1 MVFTI
6 EALEAAH
13 GDALLLHYGPA
24 DEPMLAVID
33 AGPSG
38 IYRRSVSP
46 RLEEIRARLAPD
58 ATLGLDYVIVS
69 HIDDDHI
76 HGITDL
82 TRQLVEAA
90 DAPGDP
96 PFAITNLWH
105 NSFDD
110 IVGDDEVATVA
121 TAAVTAALEPVA
133 HGAALAGAEPL
144 DVLGQIETL
153 PHAMSLESALV
164 LASVGQGSR
173 LRGDADRLSLNINDG
188 KRLLVAPSEAD
199 LGHGVKATI
208 VGPLK
213 AQLEALQ
220 SEWDKAIKKKK
231 HSASPEEHAAAIASY
246 VDVSVPNLSSIVVL
260 VESDG
265 KRILLTGD
273 ARGDFVL
280 EGLDAA
286 NLLHHT
292 LHVDVLKV
300 PHHGSSRDVEEGFF
314 RSVTADHYIVSAN
327 GKYGNPDPETLEMLR
342 AARGHDEFT
351 IHLTNHDG
359 EGKLRKRL
367 DAFYADARAAGAK
380 FELAYLGEPD
390 PIRID
395 LHDPL
400 GY

>member
-1 MVFTI
+1 MIFTI
-6 EALEAAH
+6 EALQAAH

-24 DEPMLAVID
+24 DDPMLAVID

-38 IYRRSVSP
+38 LYRRSVRP
-46 RLEEIRARLAPD
+46 RLEEIRARRAPD

-82 TRQLVEAA
+82 TRELVEAA

-110 IVGDDEVATVA
+110 VVGDDEVASVA

-133 HGAALAGAEPL
+133 HDAPAGTPPL
-144 DVLGQIETL
+144 ELLGQIETL

-164 LASVGQGSR
+164 LASVGQGNK
-173 LRGDADRLSLNINDG
+173 LRDDAERLSLNVNDG
-188 KRLLVAPSEAD
+188 KRLLVAPAEAD
-199 LGHGVKATI
+199 LGHGLKATI

-213 AQLEALQ
+213 DRLEALQ
-220 SEWDKAIKKKK
+220 SEWDAEIKKKK
-231 HSASPEEHAAAIASY
+231 HKASAKEHAAAVASY
-246 VDVSVPNLSSIVVL
+246 VDDSVPNLSSIVVL
-260 VESDG
+260 AELDR

-273 ARGDFVL
+273 ARGDYVL

-286 NLLHHT
+286 KLLHRN

-300 PHHGSSRDVEEGFF
+300 QHHGSSRGVEEDFF
-314 RSVTADHYIVSAN
+314 RTVTADHYIVSAN

-359 EGKLRKRL
+359 DGKLRKRL
-367 DAFYADARAAGAK
+367 DAFDAEARAGGAK
-380 FELAYLGEPD
+380 FEVAYRGEPD